1 MIRIGILGADSPQ
14 AGEVI
19 RILVNHPDA
28 DLRSLVAPTLK
39 GTPVAAHHHG
49 LTGDTSLE
57 FTDELNLDKLNL
69 LIVAPPASM
78 PDDIPEDIRVIDMR
92 SADVFSPAEGFSYG
106 LSEINRK
113 ELVRGATRSVTAS
126 PIAAITLISL
136 FPFFQNKLLKG
147 EVRIEVSLPEE
158 FPAMEA
164 EKEIAGAISRICP
177 VAEVKVTLNT
187 SNSEAAR
194 AMRLKTV
201 LNAGIDPEQAENL
214 FEDIY
219 DDHRFTFVVPP
230 PPRDADVEGTHKC
243 LIAFTPGENEG
254 ELAIEAVAD
263 AYMRG
268 GAGETVHLLNLLFG
282 LHEKT
287 GLALKASNFSIR

>member
-1 MIRIGILGADSPQ
+1 MIKIGILGADSPQ

-57 FTDELNLDKLNL
+57 FTDELNPDKLNL
-69 LIVAPPASM
+69 LIVAPTASM
-78 PDDIPEDIRVIDMR
+78 PDKLPDELRVIDMR
-92 SADVFSPAEGFSYG
+92 YSDVYSPVDGFSYG
-106 LSEINRK
+106 LSEVNRK
-113 ELVRGATRSVTAS
+113 ELVRGATRSVSAS
-126 PIAAITLISL
+126 PVAAITLISL
-136 FPFFQNKLLKG
+136 YPFLQNKILRG
-147 EVRIEVSLPEE
+147 EISIDVTLPDN
-158 FPAMEA
+158 FPAVKA
-164 EKEIAGAISRICP
+164 EKEIAGALRRLCP
-177 VAEVKVTLNT
+177 GVDVVVKLNI
-187 SNSEAAR
+187 SNSAASR

-201 LNAGIDPEQAENL
+201 LKTAIDPEQAENL

-243 LIAFTPGENEG
+243 LIAFTPGDNDG
-254 ELAIEAVAD
+254 ELTLEAVAD

-287 GLALKASNFSIR
+287 GLALKASNFSIH